1 VRKLGNVRAI
11 LAGKMPALPYRNECE
26 IPAKPRNSIEKRG
39 SASILLAGAGMF
51 AGSFTRGA
59 VMPLSIYVERR

>member
-1 VRKLGNVRAI
+1 
-11 LAGKMPALPYRNECE
+11 MPALPYRNECE